1 MQKTTLIGCQFTTI
15 FYLCYMKIISV
26 TKYAKS
32 LGLTRQ
38 AIIKRIKM
46 NNPLPGVKAYYKS
59 GGKTSHYI
67 LVLE

>member
-1 MQKTTLIGCQFTTI
+1 
-15 FYLCYMKIISV
+15 MKIVSI

-38 AIIKRIKM
+38 AIVKRIKM

-59 GGKTSHYI
+59 GTGKTSHFI